1 MQAGSG
7 RFYDFLSFK
16 RRPYDDNGHGTHVAG
31 IAAGNG
37 NGNDNEQNTKYRGVA
52 YESTLIIVKLKTSGG
67 ASFPTTTQIMLA
79 VDFCIRKSIDM
90 NMPIAI
96 NLSFGTSNGS
106 HSGTSLLETYLDYIA
121 ENYRCAVSVGSG
133 NDGAALVM
141 QTADHTLPMQ
151 SLR

>member
-1 MQAGSG
+1 MQRICPSI
-7 RFYDFLSFK
+7 DIS
-16 RRPYDDNGHGTHVAG
+16 GHGTHVAG

-90 NMPIAI
+90 NMPIVI

-106 HSGTSLLETYLDYIA
+106 HSGTSLLEAYLDYIA
-121 ENYRCAVSVGSG
+121 GNYRCAVSVGSG
-133 NDGAALVM
+133 NDGAGFGHANGRSYP
-141 QTADHTLPMQ
+141 ADAELAIGYPEP
-151 SLR
+151 SLSH

>member
-1 MQAGSG
+1 MQRICPSI
-7 RFYDFLSFK
+7 DIS
-16 RRPYDDNGHGTHVAG
+16 GHGTHVAG

-96 NLSFGTSNGS
+96 NLSFGTSNAR
-106 HSGTSLLETYLDYIA
+106 T
-121 ENYRCAVSVGSG
+121 AVPHC
-133 NDGAALVM
+133 LK
-141 QTADHTLPMQ
+141 HTGLYSRKLP
-151 SLR
+151 LRGLCRLR

>member
-1 MQAGSG
+1 MIPHTVISS
-7 RFYDFLSFK
+7 LSA
-16 RRPYDDNGHGTHVAG
+16 PYMTAIQSPKHKCRKQLRNAAHLPKHRHIRHGTHVAG

-37 NGNDNEQNTKYRGVA
+37 NGNEQNTKYRGVA

-106 HSGTSLLETYLDYIA
+106 HSAPHCL
-121 ENYRCAVSVGSG
+121 N
-133 NDGAALVM
+133 
-141 QTADHTLPMQ
+141 HTWTI
-151 SLR
+151 